1 MARLYENQRLINVF
15 TTATFEPYRQPIQ
28 SPQFP
33 YAPFQYYP
41 EPTLMSS

>member
-15 TTATFEPYRQPIQ
+15 KKATIGPYRQPIQ

-33 YAPFQYYP
+33 
-41 EPTLMSS
+41 